1 MRLSALCLTASLL
14 ALAACTTTAAAP
26 PAGTG
31 LAEPA
36 ASREDLMD
44 KARRLWRWHKEITH
58 GHS

>member
-1 MRLSALCLTASLL
+1 MFDRMSGEGGEKFTELEA
-14 ALAACTTTAAAP
+14 
-26 PAGTG
+26 G